1 MEPNKLE
8 TQFKEQLNSREI
20 KPSEMAWSK
29 LDAMLTV
36 ADSSNSE
43 QGKQKQK
50 TKFPWMF
57 MAASFVGFLLIGTV
71 YFKGFETV
79 KIDKRNPVVIEEKID
94 RNNLEEPKIINETV
108 LPSQVQKTI
117 VETHKVVA
125 DNNNLKKQPKQLN
138 NKEEEALIINQ
149 SKENDAVVNS
159 SENKNYQSTSV
170 NKYISAEKLLAE
182 VTNTKFEPK
191 ATDKTIEKT
200 RKAIAVNP
208 NSLLENAETELN
220 QSFRESALNK
230 FNKNFNAIKT
240 VLVNRN
246 YEE

>member
-29 LDAMLTV
+29 LDAMLSV

-43 QGKQKQK
+43 QAKQKQK

-57 MAASFVGFLLIGTV
+57 MAASFVGFLLIGTI
-71 YFKGFETV
+71 YFNGIETV
-79 KIDKRNPVVIEEKID
+79 KIDKGNPVVIEQKID
-94 RNNLEEPKIINETV
+94 RDNLEEPEIINETV

-159 SENKNYQSTSV
+159 SENKNYQSTSI

>member
-20 KPSEMAWSK
+20 TPSEMAWSK
-29 LDAMLTV
+29 LDAMLSV

-43 QGKQKQK
+43 QAKEKQK

-57 MAASFVGFLLIGTV
+57 MAASLVGFLLIGTV

-79 KIDKRNPVVIEEKID
+79 KIDKGNPVVIEQKID
-94 RNNLEEPKIINETV
+94 RDNLEEPEIINETV

-117 VETHKVVA
+117 VEIHKAVA

-159 SENKNYQSTSV
+159 SENKNYQSTSI

-208 NSLLENAETELN
+208 NSLLSNAETELN

>member
-1 MEPNKLE
+1 MVPFFFN
-8 TQFKEQLNSREI
+8 
-20 KPSEMAWSK
+20 
-29 LDAMLTV
+29 
-36 ADSSNSE
+36 
-43 QGKQKQK
+43 
-50 TKFPWMF
+50 
-57 MAASFVGFLLIGTV
+57 
-71 YFKGFETV
+71 GFETL
-79 KIDKRNPVVIEEKID
+79 KIEKGNPVVLEEKTD
-94 RNNLEEPKIINETV
+94 RNNLEEPEIINEGI
-108 LPSQVQKTI
+108 LPSQVQKTT

-138 NKEEEALIINQ
+138 KKEDADLIINL
-149 SKENDAVVNS
+149 SKENEAVVNS

-182 VTNTKFEPK
+182 VTNTKFESK

-200 RKAIAVNP
+200 RKAISVNP
-208 NSLLENAETELN
+208 NSLLANAETELN

>member
-29 LDAMLTV
+29 LDVMLTA
-36 ADSSNSE
+36 ADPSNSE
-43 QGKQKQK
+43 QAKQKPK
-50 TKFPWMF
+50 DKFPWMF
-57 MAASFVGFLLIGTV
+57 IAASFVGFLLIGTV
-71 YFKGFETV
+71 FFNGFETI
-79 KIDKRNPVVIEEKID
+79 KIEKGNTVVLEQKID
-94 RNNLEEPKIINETV
+94 RNNLEEPEIINEGI
-108 LPSQVQKTI
+108 LPSQVQKTT

-125 DNNNLKKQPKQLN
+125 ENNNLKKQPEQLN
-138 NKEEEALIINQ
+138 NKENEVLIVNL
-149 SKENDAVVNS
+149 SKENEAVVNS
-159 SENKNYQSTSV
+159 SENKNYQSTRV

-191 ATDKTIEKT
+191 ATDKVIEKT
-200 RKAIAVNP
+200 RKAISVNP
-208 NSLLENAETELN
+208 NSLLANAETELN

>member
-29 LDAMLTV
+29 LDAMLSV

-43 QGKQKQK
+43 QAKQKQK

-57 MAASFVGFLLIGTV
+57 MAASFVGFLLIGTI
-71 YFKGFETV
+71 YFNGIETV
-79 KIDKRNPVVIEEKID
+79 KIDKGNPVVIEQKID
-94 RNNLEEPKIINETV
+94 RDNLEAPEIINETV

-182 VTNTKFEPK
+182 VTNTKFESK

-200 RKAIAVNP
+200 RKAIVVNP
-208 NSLLENAETELN
+208 NSLLSNAETELN

>member
-29 LDAMLTV
+29 LDAMLRA
-36 ADSSNSE
+36 ADPSNSE
-43 QGKQKQK
+43 QTKQKPK
-50 TKFPWMF
+50 AKFPWMF
-57 MAASFVGFLLIGTV
+57 MAASFIGFLLIGTV
-71 YFKGFETV
+71 FFNAFETI
-79 KIDKRNPVVIEEKID
+79 KIEKGNPVVLEEKTD
-94 RNNLEEPKIINETV
+94 RNNLEEPEIINEGI
-108 LPSQVQKTI
+108 LPSQVQKTT

-125 DNNNLKKQPKQLN
+125 DNNNLKKQPKQHN
-138 NKEEEALIINQ
+138 NKEEEALIINL
-149 SKENDAVVNS
+149 SKEKEAVVNS

-191 ATDKTIEKT
+191 VTGKAIEKT
-200 RKAIAVNP
+200 RTAISVNP
-208 NSLLENAETELN
+208 NSLLANAETELN

>member
-29 LDAMLTV
+29 LDAMLTA
-36 ADSSNSE
+36 ADQSNSE
-43 QGKQKQK
+43 QAKQKPK
-50 TKFPWMF
+50 AKFPWMF
-57 MAASFVGFLLIGTV
+57 IAASFVGFLLISTV
-71 YFKGFETV
+71 FFNGFETL
-79 KIDKRNPVVIEEKID
+79 KIEKGNPVVIEQKTD
-94 RNNLEEPKIINETV
+94 RNNLEEPELINQDV
-108 LPSQVQKTI
+108 LSNQVQKTT

-125 DNNNLKKQPKQLN
+125 DNNLKKQSKQLN
-138 NKEEEALIINQ
+138 NTEEDVLIINQ
-149 SKENDAVVNS
+149 SKENEAVFNP
-159 SENKNYQSTSV
+159 SESKNHQSTSV

-182 VTNTKFEPK
+182 VMNTKFESK
-191 ATDKTIEKT
+191 ATDKAIEKT
-200 RKAIAVNP
+200 RTAISVNP
-208 NSLLENAETELN
+208 NSLLANAETELN

>member
-8 TQFKEQLNSREI
+8 KQFKEQLNSREI

-29 LDAMLTV
+29 LDAMLTA
-36 ADSSNSE
+36 ADQSNSE
-43 QGKQKQK
+43 QAKQKPK
-50 TKFPWMF
+50 AKFPWMY
-57 MAASFVGFLLIGTV
+57 MAASFIGFLLIGTV
-71 YFKGFETV
+71 FFNGFETL
-79 KIDKRNPVVIEEKID
+79 KIEKGNPVVLEEKTD
-94 RNNLEEPKIINETV
+94 RNNLEEPEIINEV
-108 LPSQVQKTI
+108 ILPSQVQKTT

-138 NKEEEALIINQ
+138 KKEDADLIINL
-149 SKENDAVVNS
+149 SKENVAVVNS

-182 VTNTKFEPK
+182 VTNTKFESK

-200 RKAIAVNP
+200 RKAISVNP
-208 NSLLENAETELN
+208 NSLLANAETELN

>member
-29 LDAMLTV
+29 LDAMLT
-36 ADSSNSE
+36 AAE
-43 QGKQKQK
+43 KPKA
-50 TKFPWMF
+50 KFPWMF
-57 MAASFVGFLLIGTV
+57 IAASFVGFLLIGTV
-71 YFKGFETV
+71 FFNGFETI
-79 KIDKRNPVVIEEKID
+79 KIDKGNPIVLEEKTD
-94 RNNLEEPKIINETV
+94 RNNLEESEIINEGV
-108 LPSQVQKTI
+108 LPGRVQKTTI
-117 VETHKVVA
+117 EVHKVVA
-125 DNNNLKKQPKQLN
+125 NNNLKKQPKQLI
-138 NKEEEALIINQ
+138 NKEDEVLIINL
-149 SKENDAVVNS
+149 SKENEAVVNS

-191 ATDKTIEKT
+191 ATDKTHEKT
-200 RKAIAVNP
+200 RKAISVNP
-208 NSLLENAETELN
+208 NSLLANAETELN
-220 QSFRESALNK
+220 RSFRESALNK

>member
-36 ADSSNSE
+36 AE
-43 QGKQKQK
+43 KPK
-50 TKFPWMF
+50 TKFPWLF
-57 MAASFVGFLLIGTV
+57 IAASFVGFLLIGTV
-71 YFKGFETV
+71 FFKGFETI
-79 KIDKRNPVVIEEKID
+79 KIDKGNPVVLEEKTD
-94 RNNLEEPKIINETV
+94 RNNLEEPEIINEDV
-108 LPSQVQKTI
+108 LPSRVQKTTI
-117 VETHKVVA
+117 EVHKVVA
-125 DNNNLKKQPKQLN
+125 DNNNLKKQPKRLD
-138 NKEEEALIINQ
+138 NKEEEVLIINK
-149 SKENDAVVNS
+149 SKENDAIVNS

-191 ATDKTIEKT
+191 ATDKTLEKT
-200 RKAIAVNP
+200 RKAISINP
-208 NSLLENAETELN
+208 NSLLSNAETELN
-220 QSFRESALNK
+220 QSFRESALDK

-246 YEE
+246 YEK

>member
-29 LDAMLTV
+29 LDAMLT
-36 ADSSNSE
+36 ASDPSNSE
-43 QGKQKQK
+43 QAKQKPK
-50 TKFPWMF
+50 AKFPWMF
-57 MAASFVGFLLIGTV
+57 MAASFIGFLLIGTV
-71 YFKGFETV
+71 FFNGFETI
-79 KIDKRNPVVIEEKID
+79 KIEKGNPVVLEEKTD
-94 RNNLEEPKIINETV
+94 RNNIEEPEIINEGI
-108 LPSQVQKTI
+108 LPSQVQKTT

-125 DNNNLKKQPKQLN
+125 DNNNLKKQPKQHN
-138 NKEEEALIINQ
+138 NKEEEALIINL
-149 SKENDAVVNS
+149 SKEKEAVVNS

-191 ATDKTIEKT
+191 ATDKAIEKT
-200 RKAIAVNP
+200 RTAISVNP
-208 NSLLENAETELN
+208 NSLLANAETELN

>member
-29 LDAMLTV
+29 LDAMLSV

-43 QGKQKQK
+43 QAKQKQK

-71 YFKGFETV
+71 YFNGFETV
-79 KIDKRNPVVIEEKID
+79 KIDKGNPVVIEEKID
-94 RNNLEEPKIINETV
+94 RDNLEAPEIINETV

-138 NKEEEALIINQ
+138 NKEEEALIISQ

-200 RKAIAVNP
+200 RKAIVVNP
-208 NSLLENAETELN
+208 NSLLSNAETELN

>member
-29 LDAMLTV
+29 LDAMLSV

-43 QGKQKQK
+43 QAKQKQK

-79 KIDKRNPVVIEEKID
+79 KIDKGSPVVIEQKID
-94 RNNLEEPKIINETV
+94 RDNLEKPEILNKDV
-108 LPSQVQKTI
+108 VSSQIQKTI
-117 VETHKVVA
+117 TKEYKVVA
-125 DNNNLKKQPKQLN
+125 ENNNVNKQSRKLN
-138 NKEEEALIINQ
+138 TKEEKVLNSNKSRGNEVVII
-149 SKENDAVVNS
+149 V
-159 SENKNYQSTSV
+159 SENKNYQSTSG
-170 NKYISAEKLLAE
+170 NRYASAEKLLAE
-182 VTNTKFEPK
+182 VSNTKFEPK
-191 ATDKTIEKT
+191 TTDISVEKT
-200 RKAIAVNP
+200 RKAISVNP
-208 NSLLENAETELN
+208 NSLLSSAETELN
-220 QSFRESALNK
+220 QSFRESALDK

>member
-8 TQFKEQLNSREI
+8 KQFKEQLNSREI

-29 LDAMLTV
+29 LDAMLMA
-36 ADSSNSE
+36 ADPSNSE
-43 QGKQKQK
+43 QAKQKPK
-50 TKFPWMF
+50 TKFPWIYI
-57 MAASFVGFLLIGTV
+57 AASILGFLLIGKV
-71 YFKGFETV
+71 YFNGFETV
-79 KIDKRNPVVIEEKID
+79 KIDKGNRVVIEQKID
-94 RNNLEEPKIINETV
+94 RNNLEEPEIINETV
-108 LPSQVQKTI
+108 LPSRIQKTTI
-117 VETHKVVA
+117 EVHKVVA

-191 ATDKTIEKT
+191 ATDKAIGKT
-200 RKAIAVNP
+200 RTAISVNP
-208 NSLLENAETELN
+208 NSLLANAEKELN

>member
-29 LDAMLTV
+29 LDAMLSV

-43 QGKQKQK
+43 QAKQKQK

-57 MAASFVGFLLIGTV
+57 MAASFVGFLLIGTI
-71 YFKGFETV
+71 YFNGIETV
-79 KIDKRNPVVIEEKID
+79 KIDKGNPVVIEQKID
-94 RNNLEEPKIINETV
+94 RDNLEEPEIINETV

-182 VTNTKFEPK
+182 VTNTKFESK

-200 RKAIAVNP
+200 RKAIVVNP
-208 NSLLENAETELN
+208 NSLLSNAETELN

>member
-29 LDAMLTV
+29 LDAMLSV

-43 QGKQKQK
+43 QAKQKQK

-57 MAASFVGFLLIGTV
+57 MAASFVGFLLIGTI
-71 YFKGFETV
+71 YFNGIETV
-79 KIDKRNPVVIEEKID
+79 KIDKGNPVVIEQKIVRD
-94 RNNLEEPKIINETV
+94 NLEAPEIINETV

-208 NSLLENAETELN
+208 NSLL
-220 QSFRESALNK
+220 
-230 FNKNFNAIKT
+230 
-240 VLVNRN
+240 
-246 YEE
+246 

>member
-36 ADSSNSE
+36 AE
-43 QGKQKQK
+43 KPK
-50 TKFPWMF
+50 TKFPWLF
-57 MAASFVGFLLIGTV
+57 LAASFVGFLLIGTV

-79 KIDKRNPVVIEEKID
+79 KVSTDTPVVLEQKKEV
-94 RNNLEEPKIINETV
+94 NNLNEREIINEAV
-108 LPSQVQKTI
+108 LPGQIKKTKMQ
-117 VETHKVVA
+117 EHEVVA
-125 DNNNLKKQPKQLN
+125 DNTILKKHPKQLN
-138 NKEEEALIINQ
+138 TNEEEVSIINPT
-149 SKENDAVVNS
+149 KENNAKVNS

-170 NKYISAEKLLAE
+170 NKYVSAEKLLAE
-182 VTNTKFEPK
+182 VSNTKFEPK
-191 ATDKTIEKT
+191 ATDKSIEKT
-200 RKAIAVNP
+200 RKAISINP
-208 NSLLENAETELN
+208 NSLLSSAETELN
-220 QSFRESALNK
+220 QSFRESALDK

>member
-20 KPSEMAWSK
+20 KPSEMAWNK
-29 LDAMLTV
+29 LDAMLSA
-36 ADSSNSE
+36 ADEPKS
-43 QGKQKQK
+43 
-50 TKFPWMF
+50 KFPWMF
-57 MAASFVGFLLIGTV
+57 IAASFVGLLLIGTV
-71 YFKGFETV
+71 FFNGFDTL
-79 KIDKRNPVVIEEKID
+79 KIEKENPIVLEEKTD
-94 RNNLEEPKIINETV
+94 KNNLEEPEIVNEDV
-108 LPSQVQKTI
+108 LPSRVQTTRVK
-117 VETHKVVA
+117 VYKVVA
-125 DNNNLKKQPKQLN
+125 DNNNLKKQSEQLN
-138 NKEEEALIINQ
+138 NKEDETLIINL
-149 SKENDAVVNS
+149 SKENIAVVNS

-191 ATDKTIEKT
+191 ATENAIEKT
-200 RKAIAVNP
+200 RKGVSVNP
-208 NSLLENAETELN
+208 NSLLANAETELN

>member
-8 TQFKEQLNSREI
+8 KQFKEQLNSREI

-29 LDAMLTV
+29 LDAMLSA
-36 ADSSNSE
+36 ADQSNSE
-43 QGKQKQK
+43 QAKQKPK
-50 TKFPWMF
+50 AKFPWMY
-57 MAASFVGFLLIGTV
+57 MAASFVGFLLLGTV
-71 YFKGFETV
+71 FFNGFDTV
-79 KIDKRNPVVIEEKID
+79 KIDPTIPVVLEEKPD
-94 RNNLEEPKIINETV
+94 RNNLEEPEIINEGI
-108 LPSQVQKTI
+108 LPSQVQKTT

-138 NKEEEALIINQ
+138 KKEDADLIINL
-149 SKENDAVVNS
+149 SKENEDVVNS

-182 VTNTKFEPK
+182 VTNTKFESK

-200 RKAIAVNP
+200 RKAISVNP
-208 NSLLENAETELN
+208 NSLLANAETELN

>member
-29 LDAMLTV
+29 LDAMLSV

-43 QGKQKQK
+43 QAKQKQK

-57 MAASFVGFLLIGTV
+57 MAASFVGFLLIGTI
-71 YFKGFETV
+71 YFNGIETV
-79 KIDKRNPVVIEEKID
+79 KIDKGNPVVIEQKID
-94 RNNLEEPKIINETV
+94 RDNLEAPEIINETV

>member
-8 TQFKEQLNSREI
+8 TQFKELLYSREI

-29 LDAMLTV
+29 LDAMLTA
-36 ADSSNSE
+36 ADPSNSE
-43 QGKQKQK
+43 KAKQKPK
-50 TKFPWMF
+50 AKFPWMF
-57 MAASFVGFLLIGTV
+57 MAASFIGFLLIGTV
-71 YFKGFETV
+71 FFNGFETI
-79 KIDKRNPVVIEEKID
+79 KIEKGNPVVIEEKTD
-94 RNNLEEPKIINETV
+94 RNNLEEPEIINEVT
-108 LPSQVQKTI
+108 LPSQVQRAT
-117 VETHKVVA
+117 VEKHKVVA

-138 NKEEEALIINQ
+138 NTEEEILIINQ
-149 SKENDAVVNS
+149 SKENEAVVNS

-182 VTNTKFEPK
+182 VTNTEFESK
-191 ATDKTIEKT
+191 TTDKTIKKT
-200 RKAIAVNP
+200 RKAIVVNP
-208 NSLLENAETELN
+208 NSLLANAETELN